1 MNAKKNPK
9 KMTAKEVV
17 PADQAAHAVKEVDLI
32 AKKVLQID
40 QEKETEA
47 KTPTKGENLK
57 KYQLEL
63 NFS

>member
-1 MNAKKNPK
+1 
-9 KMTAKEVV
+9 MTAKEVV